1 MLLHIPGLFARDEVL
16 RIRQALEQADWADGR
31 ITAGHQ
37 SAKAK
42 HNLQL
47 PEGHPLAVEIG
58 AALLERLWVNPLFM
72 SAALPNK
79 VFPPLLNCYTAGGS
93 FDFHID
99 NAVRQAKGGVE
110 RVRTDLSSTLFFSD
124 PQDYDGGELVIQ
136 DTFGTREVKLPA
148 GDLLLYPATSL
159 HKVRAV
165 SRGARFASFFWTQ
178 SLVREDSQRALLFEM
193 DGAIQQ
199 LTRDVPDHPSL
210 IHLHQHLFHHSQIA
224 HRGIS

>member
-1 MLLHIPGLFARDEVL
+1 MLLYIPGLFSREEVQ
-16 RIRQALEQADWADGR
+16 RIRQALETTDWADGK

-47 PEGHPLAVEIG
+47 PEGHPLAKEIG
-58 AALLERLWVNPLFM
+58 AAMLERLWKNPLFM

-79 VFPPLLNCYTAGGS
+79 VFPPLFNCYTEGKS

-99 NAVRQAKGGVE
+99 NAVRQARGSFE

-124 PQDYDGGELVIQ
+124 PDEYDGGELEIQ
-136 DTFGTREVKLPA
+136 DTFGLQQVKLPA
-148 GDLLLYPATSL
+148 GDMVLYPGSSL
-159 HKVRAV
+159 HKVNAV
-165 SRGARFASFFWTQ
+165 TRGARYASFFWTQ
-178 SLVREDSQRALLFEM
+178 SLVREDSQRTLLFEM

-199 LTRDVPDHPSL
+199 LTADMPDHPAL
-210 IHLHQHLFHHSQIA
+210 IQLTGTYHNLLRRWA
-224 HRGIS
+224 EV